1 MSFWDDK
8 PLSEMTPDE
17 WESLCDGCARC
28 CLLKLECWET
38 GEVQYTSV
46 VCRYLAEDECRCSDY
61 VNRNTMVPTCVHL
74 TVDALPSIDWLPTTC
89 AYRCI
94 AEGRGLPRWHPLV
107 SGEQETVL
115 EAGISIRGRVV
126 SEEFV
131 HPSEVEER
139 VIRWLEV

>member
-1 MSFWDDK
+1 
-8 PLSEMTPDE
+8 
-17 WESLCDGCARC
+17 
-28 CLLKLECWET
+28 
-38 GEVQYTSV
+38 
-46 VCRYLAEDECRCSDY
+46 
-61 VNRNTMVPTCVHL
+61 MVPTCVHL

-139 VIRWLEV
+139 VIRWVEV